1 VRKRLYRSRTDRM
14 LAGVAGGMA
23 EYFDLDPSVVRIV
36 WALLVVA
43 LGAGILLYIVAAIV
57 IPEEPLGVAAAGDPM
72 GGDASGPTSSVTG
85 GPAPNVMSG
94 RSGPGRRETSGAIV
108 FGVVL
113 VVAGAWFLL
122 RQYIPTL
129 DDRFVWPSVLVVIG
143 IFLIMGAM
151 RRR

>member
-1 VRKRLYRSRTDRM
+1 VGKRLYRSRTDRM

-57 IPEEPLGVAAAGDPM
+57 IPEEPLGAAVARDPM
-72 GGDASGPTSSVTG
+72 ASDASTPTSGATG
-85 GPAPNVMSG
+85 APAPSFLSG
-94 RSGPGRRETSGAIV
+94 RGAHRESSGAIV

-143 IFLIMGAM
+143 IFLIAGAM

>member
-1 VRKRLYRSRTDRM
+1 VGKRLYRSRTDRM

-23 EYFDLDPSVVRIV
+23 DYFDLDPSVVRVV

-57 IPEEPLGVAAAGDPM
+57 IPEEPMGAPAVGDTM
-72 GGDASGPTSSVTG
+72 ASDASGSTSGAMG
-85 GPAPNVMSG
+85 GPAPYPRSG
-94 RSGPGRRETSGAIV
+94 RGGHRESSGAIV

-143 IFLIMGAM
+143 IFLIAGAM

>member
-1 VRKRLYRSRTDRM
+1 M

-57 IPEEPLGVAAAGDPM
+57 IPEEPLGAAAAGDPM
-72 GGDASGPTSSVTG
+72 ASDASGPTSSATG

-94 RSGPGRRETSGAIV
+94 RGGPGHRESSGAIV

-122 RQYIPTL
+122 RQYIPSL

-143 IFLIMGAM
+143 IFLITGAM